1 MYRVTGL
8 KQAIRAI
15 KMQDKEIKRKLR
27 DAFNSSA
34 ITIEREAKSS
44 APVNLGRLRSDV
56 QKEIDTNKGGA
67 VVSARVFNTLP
78 YAPMVEFGTGP
89 KSDVPAGVTFDKPKP
104 SGSFDDMLDNIRQW
118 CRNKGIPES
127 FAYVIAVNILN
138 NGLEPR
144 PYLFPA
150 FERERPNLLK
160 NIEAIL

>member
-1 MYRVTGL
+1 MLRVRFL
-8 KQAIRAI
+8 RRSIRAI
-15 KMQDKEIKRKLR
+15 KMQSAETKKKFR
-27 DAFNSSA
+27 DAFNESA
-34 ITIEREAKSS
+34 INIEREAKSS
-44 APVNLGRLRSDV
+44 APVNLGRLRSDI
-56 QKEIDTNKGGA
+56 QKQIEVSDGGL
-67 VVSARVFNTLP
+67 VVNAEVFNTLT

-89 KSDVPAGVTFDKPKP
+89 KVDIPAGVTFDKPKP